1 MDAETSDLQH
11 VSGGER
17 IKVISSISSSEAS
30 IIIDEL
36 NRVLRFG
43 FSDVFEVLRVHT
55 IWREIQAEDWICTI
69 NKYGNRT
76 HKSLSKIG
84 NVTTSLIVAN
94 IV

>member
-11 VSGGER
+11 ASGGER

-43 FSDVFEVLRVHT
+43 FSDVFVVLRVGTCHMG
-55 IWREIQAEDWICTI
+55 RNPGRGLDLYNQ
-69 NKYGNRT
+69 
-76 HKSLSKIG
+76 
-84 NVTTSLIVAN
+84 
-94 IV
+94 